1 MCYLGLIGVE
11 LAQGKYK
18 EAGQHSQE
26 IQSIYQDV
34 KEPGRSIMILGNL
47 QISAWVRGDFEEA
60 VRMGNQILDLIPE
73 SFLGYK
79 AWAYYYLGRVALS
92 QNNLDQTG
100 TLIQMAI
107 LEKSFD
113 ILILQTLEGAAA
125 LFSQQGKRLQAVRLF
140 GALNELY
147 QPIRLSLPLRERE
160 ENEEALASA
169 RSALGEE
176 AFAAAWQEG
185 QAMTLE
191 QARVFALEELG

>member
-1 MCYLGLIGVE
+1 MRYI
-11 LAQGKYK
+11 
-18 EAGQHSQE
+18 
-26 IQSIYQDV
+26 
-34 KEPGRSIMILGNL
+34 
-47 QISAWVRGDFEEA
+47 
-60 VRMGNQILDLIPE
+60 
-73 SFLGYK
+73 
-79 AWAYYYLGRVALS
+79 
-92 QNNLDQTG
+92 
-100 TLIQMAI
+100 I
-107 LEKSFD
+107 LE
-113 ILILQTLEGAAA
+113 TLEGAAA